1 MYRCNLIVYPRWY
14 FSDVSVLLCNVIVD
28 DCVCICVDADTGDE
42 WCCVGWD
49 WYWKFNRG
57 TDTRWL
63 CCDRGRETRRSV
75 TRDVQTRTIT
85 ITQLIKH
92 HKIWDGDGVEASTR
106 HNMYHDEQLAF
117 RVGCL
122 LCVCSFLT
130 QAWSMYTTSCRCIVS
145 PSYISMLPG
154 LTRKTS
160 MCSFNKW
167 DFPNDMTGTWSL
179 SCRA

>member
-1 MYRCNLIVYPRWY
+1 MYRCYCVMWLLMIVYVYVLMQTP
-14 FSDVSVLLCNVIVD
+14 VMNGVASV
-28 DCVCICVDADTGDE
+28 
-42 WCCVGWD
+42 
-49 WYWKFNRG
+49 G
-57 TDTRWL
+57 TDTRNFNRSTDTKWL
-63 CCDRGRETRRSV
+63 CCDRERETHRSV
-75 TRDVQTRTIT
+75 TRYVQTRTIT

-160 MCSFNKW
+160 MCSLNTW

>member
-1 MYRCNLIVYPRWY
+1 M
-14 FSDVSVLLCNVIVD
+14 VIVD
-28 DCVCICVDADTGDE
+28 SWG
-42 WCCVGWD
+42 WCKHQWWTVLRRLGLILEIQSKHRHEMIVLWQ
-49 WYWKFNRG
+49 
-57 TDTRWL
+57 
-63 CCDRGRETRRSV
+63 REREKPRSV
-75 TRDVQTRTIT
+75 TRYVQTRTIT

-92 HKIWDGDGVEASTR
+92 HRIWDGDGVEPSTR

-122 LCVCSFLT
+122 MCVCSFLT

-160 MCSFNKW
+160 MCPFNKW
-167 DFPNDMTGTWSL
+167 DFPNDMTGTNPL
-179 SCRA
+179 SCRV